1 MHETL
6 SHPNRETH
14 LRIPYWTTTQSS
26 VDNYRQDKA
35 SILADLYNLIMCSL
49 VVPAKKF
56 RVSFLLIT
64 YHFKMLSFKDIKE
77 LRRRS
82 QPLSGAIA
90 PAVSSD
96 CFKSSR
102 CFQKPKSKLFDHLLS
117 TESKSCGAATLKA
130 AGKEL
135 IEDVISLGTG
145 RPSPEFFPFFGL
157 DLRFRE
163 VPDLNSA
170 CPAETVVWSVGKYD
184 SRYDTSRLDLSL
196 ALNYGYGA
204 GSEHL
209 MRFITEHV
217 DVVHNPPYSD
227 WEVSLTVGSTSALDM
242 ALRMFCTRGDY
253 ILMEEYSY
261 SGAIEAASPLGLRIA
276 GIEMDDQGLSPRHL
290 DKTLKDWDPLCMGA
304 SKPILLYMVP
314 TGHNPTGTT
323 QTLQRRKEIYAV
335 AEKHDL
341 YIIEDDP
348 YYFFQFET
356 LRHTSPSPSSTDVDA
371 FLGQLI
377 PSYLSLDVS
386 GRVLRLD
393 STSKVLGPGLRC
405 SWMTGSASIIS
416 RLLYHLD
423 VSTVSPSGLSQVAM
437 YALLE
442 ETWGHTGFVKWL
454 MYLCH
459 EFLQRRDVFIQ
470 ACEKYLP
477 ADLCTWQVPASGMFH
492 WIWVNW
498 KAHPLAKP
506 LGCEAYCPS
515 TMLRIEER
523 VIRAALEAGV
533 MCCKGSAFRGAE
545 SPGED
550 MFLRAT
556 FATAPLPQ
564 LIEGVRRLSRAL
576 GDEFACQN

>member
-1 MHETL
+1 
-6 SHPNRETH
+6 
-14 LRIPYWTTTQSS
+14 
-26 VDNYRQDKA
+26 
-35 SILADLYNLIMCSL
+35 
-49 VVPAKKF
+49 
-56 RVSFLLIT
+56 
-64 YHFKMLSFKDIKE
+64 MLSFKDIEE

-102 CFQKPKSKLFDHLLS
+102 CFQKPKSKLLDHLLS
-117 TESKSCGAATLKA
+117 TESKSRGAATLKA
-130 AGKEL
+130 GGKEL
-135 IEDVISLGTG
+135 MKDIISLSTG
-145 RPSPEFFPFFGL
+145 RPSPELFPFFGL
-157 DLRFRE
+157 DLRFCE
-163 VPDLNSA
+163 VPDLIPA
-170 CPAETVVWSVGKYD
+170 CPAETVTWSVGKYD
-184 SRYDTSRLDLSL
+184 SQDDTSRLDLSL
-196 ALNYGYGA
+196 ALNYGHGA

-217 DVVHNPPYSD
+217 DVVHDPPYSD

-253 ILMEEYSY
+253 VLMEEYSY

-276 GIEMDDQGLSPRHL
+276 
-290 DKTLKDWDPLCMGA
+290 
-304 SKPILLYMVP
+304 SKWTSKVCRLNIWIKW
-314 TGHNPTGTT
+314 HNPTGTT

-356 LRHTSPSPSSTDVDA
+356 LRHTSPSPSSTDMDA
-371 FLGQLI
+371 FLGHLI
-377 PSYLSLDVS
+377 PSYLSLDVT

-416 RLLYHLD
+416 RVLYHND

-454 MYLCH
+454 MCLCR
-459 EFLQRRDVFIQ
+459 EFLHRRDVFIQ

-492 WIWVNW
+492 WIQVNW
-498 KAHPLAKP
+498 KAHPLVKF
-506 LGCEAYCPS
+506 LGGEEYCPS
-515 TMLRIEER
+515 IMLRIEER
-523 VIRAALEAGV
+523 AFRAALEAGV

-545 SPGED
+545 GLGEN

-564 LIEGVRRLSRAL
+564 LIDGVRRLRRAL
-576 GDEFACQN
+576 GDEFTCQT